1 VQHEAE
7 EDYAASGVAAEEG
20 PYAGLRED
28 GWLYQMPLRDTMK
41 WEYKLW
47 CVKIIDSDE
56 QLEHDLNTLGAD
68 GWELVSVTPSVGEWN
83 MFFKRQG

>member
-1 VQHEAE
+1 
-7 EDYAASGVAAEEG
+7 
-20 PYAGLRED
+20 
-28 GWLYQMPLRDTMK
+28 MK